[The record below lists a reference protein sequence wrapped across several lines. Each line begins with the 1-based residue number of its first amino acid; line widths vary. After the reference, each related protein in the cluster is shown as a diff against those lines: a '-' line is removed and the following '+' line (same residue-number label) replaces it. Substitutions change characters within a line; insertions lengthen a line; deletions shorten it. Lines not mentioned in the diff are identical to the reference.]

1 MRCRFARSLLLA
13 LAASLCLTQA
23 ARAQSPGFKSCIN
36 LGNALDAPSEGEWG
50 YVIRHDDIRMV
61 AAAGFDA
68 VRIPIRWSAHA
79 GKTAPYTI
87 DPAFLDRADQVI
99 GWALDAGLTTI
110 IDIHHDRAFTKGSQT
125 ELDRID
131 GIWSQIAAHHR
142 DAPPDLIFELVNE
155 PPGAFPRGFMDRANA
170 RLVATIRKTNPTRT
184 IIYGADHWNSFDALT
199 RAVPPDDPNLIA
211 TFHYYDPFPFT
222 AQGMGDDN
230 GGTYPTGLTW
240 GSKAELATLYQDFDR
255 VAEWAAKHHQPVLL
269 GEFGVNARAPLD
281 QRAGWITAA
290 RHAAEKRGFAWCNW
304 AFHAEFDAVGDD
316 GKWIAP
322 ILDALLGP

>member
-1 MRCRFARSLLLA
+1 MPRRMKPALLA
-13 LAASLCLTQA
+13 LVVLMSLA
-23 ARAQSPGFKSCIN
+23 PPARAQSPGFRSCIN

-61 AAAGFDA
+61 ASAGFDA

-79 GKTAPYTI
+79 KKNAPYTI
-87 DPAFLDRADQVI
+87 DPAFFDRVDQVA
-99 GWALDAGLTTI
+99 GWALAAGLTTI
-110 IDIHHDRAFTKGSQT
+110 IDIHHDRAFKDGSQS

-131 GIWSQIAAHHR
+131 GLWGQIAAHYR

-155 PPGAFPRGFMDRANA
+155 PPGSFPKGFMDRANA
-170 RLVATIRKTNPTRT
+170 RLVATIRATNPTRR
-184 IIYGADHWNSFDALT
+184 IIYGADRWNSFDALT
-199 RAVPPDDPNLIA
+199 RMVPPDDPNLIA

-240 GSKAELATLYQDFDR
+240 GARSDLATLYRDFDR
-255 VAEWAAKHHQPVLL
+255 VAEWAAKHDQPVLL
-269 GEFGVNARAPLD
+269 GEFGVNAKAPLE
-281 QRAGWITAA
+281 QRAAWITAV
-290 RHAAEKRGFAWCNW
+290 RFAAEKRGFAWCNW
-304 AFHAEFDAVGDD
+304 AFHAEFDAVDED

-322 ILDALLGP
+322 VLDALLGP

>member
-1 MRCRFARSLLLA
+1 MQARMKPALLA
-13 LAASLCLTQA
+13 LLALMPLAPAAH
-23 ARAQSPGFKSCIN
+23 AQSPGFTSCIN

-79 GKTAPYTI
+79 KKTAPYTI
-87 DPAFLDRADQVI
+87 DPAFFDRADQVI

-110 IDIHHDRAFTKGSQT
+110 IDIHHDRAFKDGSQA

-131 GIWSQIAAHHR
+131 GIWSQIAVHYR

-155 PPGAFPRGFMDRANA
+155 PPGAFPKGFMDRANA
-170 RLVATIRKTNPTRT
+170 RLVVTIRATNPTRR

-199 RAVPPDDPNLIA
+199 RAVPPKDPNLIA
-211 TFHYYDPFPFT
+211 TFHYYDPFGFT
-222 AQGMGDDN
+222 AQGMADDN
-230 GGTYPTGLTW
+230 GGTYRTGLTW
-240 GSKAELATLYQDFDR
+240 GTKADRATMIRDFDR
-255 VAEWAAKHHQPVLL
+255 VAAWADKTGQPILL
-269 GEFGVNARAPLD
+269 GEFGVNAKAPLD
-281 QRAGWITAA
+281 QRVTWLAAA

-304 AFHAEFDAVGDD
+304 AFHAEFDAVGED
-316 GKWIAP
+316 GNWIAP
-322 ILDALLGP
+322 IRGALLGP